1 MHACF
6 GMYNVILVFS
16 SCNTIAVLGSQEA
29 KVLQPRMG
37 GRRACPGCG
46 FQTTLKCHRKDCG
59 YDARDTDKRT
69 VNGKRLAKQQVIKK
83 MHPRQWLPH
92 STAAPVLGR
101 DSSAFKNVTSANFMS
116 PTDTPASPALRLFT
130 ADKCPPLEKY
140 IEFLEQERRRL
151 KKQVED
157 ACRVKE
163 SMYART
169 RSIQRA
175 HCELHA
181 ENMKFMHV
189 VRIRT
194 PSVP

>member
-69 VNGKRLAKQQVIKK
+69 VNGKRLAKQQVVK
-83 MHPRQWLPH
+83 R
-92 STAAPVLGR
+92 V
-101 DSSAFKNVTSANFMS
+101 
-116 PTDTPASPALRLFT
+116 TPASPASRLSA
-130 ADKCPPLEKY
+130 ADTCSPLEKY
-140 IEFLEQERRRL
+140 IQFLEQERRRL
-151 KKQVED
+151 KKQVQD
-157 ACRVKE
+157 ACCVKD
-163 SMYART
+163 SLYTRT

-175 HCELHA
+175 HSELHA
-181 ENMKFMHV
+181 EHMKFMHL

-194 PSVP
+194 PTFG